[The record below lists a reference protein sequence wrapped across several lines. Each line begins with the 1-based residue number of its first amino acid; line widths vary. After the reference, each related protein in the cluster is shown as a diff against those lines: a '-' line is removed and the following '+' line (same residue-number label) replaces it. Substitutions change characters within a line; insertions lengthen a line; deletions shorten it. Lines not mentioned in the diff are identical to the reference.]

1 MIGIENARGIAL
13 ALANGAVVIE
23 QLAEFFHRIAH
34 VGAQHVFAK
43 KLVKHLA
50 HGAL

>member
-1 MIGIENARGIAL
+1 MIGVENARGIAL
-13 ALANGAVVIE
+13 ALTNRAIVVE
-23 QLAEFFHRIAH
+23 QLAQFFHRIAH